1 MATPFEPTEDPAAAE
16 RRGRMRGRME
26 RLYPICRSL
35 TGDGVRETLQ
45 VLAETVPLQTVAVPS
60 GTQVFDWTIG
70 DEWNVSAA
78 WIADVSGRR
87 VVDFADHNLHL
98 VGYSVPVRTRLS
110 LAELRPHLHTLPDH
124 PDWIPYRTSYYH
136 RDWGFCL
143 TQRQLEVLADG
154 EYDVVVDSRLAPG
167 ELVYGE
173 LLVPGESDD
182 EVIVTSHVCHPSLV
196 NDNLTG
202 LTVAVELAAW
212 LAARPHRFS
221 YRFVFAPG
229 TIGVLSWLCRN
240 PDAIARI
247 RHGLVLTG
255 LGGGGRL
262 VWKRTRHGER
272 PVDVAASHVVRRLG
286 GEVRAYSPYGYDER
300 QFNAVGFDLPVG
312 RLTRTP
318 HGEYPEYHTSADDL
332 DFVTDDELEESF
344 SALTRIVDVLEG
356 DATYR
361 NLSPYGEPQL
371 GARGLYPTMGGRAAT
386 DAVMAMLW
394 TLAYADG
401 TTSLVEVADLADLD
415 FSQVR
420 AAADDLLGAGLL
432 APAEGADPDQ
442 DRGKAPGRPD

>member
-1 MATPFEPTEDPAAAE
+1 MSEDQDADSVA
-16 RRGRMRGRME
+16 RRTRMRSRME
-26 RLYPICRSL
+26 RLYPIPRSL
-35 TGDGVRETLQ
+35 TGDGVRETLR
-45 VLAETVPLQTVAVPS
+45 VLAETVPVETVHVPS
-60 GTQVFDWTIG
+60 GTEVFDWTIG
-70 DEWNVSAA
+70 DEWNVHEAY
-78 WIADVSGRR
+78 IADATGRR
-87 VVDFADHNLHL
+87 VVDFADHTLHL

-143 TQRQLEVLADG
+143 TQRSLDALEEG
-154 EYDVVVDSRLAPG
+154 EYDVLVDATLEPG

-173 LLVPGESDD
+173 LLVPGETDE
-182 EVIVTSHVCHPSLV
+182 EVIVTSHVCHPSLA

-202 LTVAVELAAW
+202 LTVAIELAEW
-212 LAARPHRFS
+212 LASRPHRYS

-229 TIGVLSWLCRN
+229 TIGVLSWLHAN
-240 PDAIARI
+240 PDVLPRI

-262 VWKRTRHGER
+262 VWKKTRNGRR
-272 PVDVAASHVVRRLG
+272 PVDIAASHVVRRLG
-286 GEVRAYSPYGYDER
+286 GEVRDYSPYGYDER

-332 DFVTDDELEESF
+332 GFVTDDELEESF
-344 SALTRIVDVLEG
+344 VALTRILDVLEG
-356 DATYR
+356 DATYV

-371 GARGLYPTMGGRAAT
+371 GSRGLYPTMGGKAAT

-394 TLAYADG
+394 NLAYADG
-401 TTSLVEVADLADLD
+401 STSLVEIADLADLD
-415 FSQVR
+415 FAVVR
-420 AAADDLLGAGLL
+420 RAADDLVGAGLL
-432 APAEGADPDQ
+432 GPA
-442 DRGKAPGRPD
+442 DR

>member
-1 MATPFEPTEDPAAAE
+1 MADDPGAE
-16 RRGRMRGRME
+16 SVARRARMRGRME
-26 RLYPICRSL
+26 RLYPIARSL

-45 VLAETVPLQTVAVPS
+45 VLAESAPVQTVGVPS
-60 GTQVFDWTIG
+60 GTEVFDWTIG
-70 DEWNVSAA
+70 DEWNVRAA
-78 WIADVSGRR
+78 YVADASGRR
-87 VVDFADHNLHL
+87 VVDFAEHTLHL
-98 VGYSVPVRTRLS
+98 VGYSVPVHTRLS
-110 LAELRPHLHTLPDH
+110 LTELRPHLHTIPDH

-143 TQRQLEVLADG
+143 TQRCLDSLAEG
-154 EYDVVVDSRLAPG
+154 EYDVVVDTTLEPG

-173 LLVPGESDD
+173 LLVPGESEE
-182 EVIVTSHVCHPSLV
+182 EVIVTSHVCHPSLA
-196 NDNLTG
+196 NDNLSG

-212 LAARPHRFS
+212 IAARPHRYS

-229 TIGVLSWLCRN
+229 TIGVLTWLHGN
-240 PDAIARI
+240 PEVRTRI

-255 LGGGGRL
+255 LGGGGPL
-262 VWKRTRHGER
+262 VWKRTRHGRR

-286 GEVRAYSPYGYDER
+286 GEVRDYSPYGYDER

-318 HGEYPEYHTSADDL
+318 HGEYPEYHTSADNL
-332 DFVTDDELEESF
+332 AFVTDDELEESF
-344 SALTRIVDVLEG
+344 GALTRIVDVLER
-356 DATYR
+356 DATYV

-394 TLAYADG
+394 NLAYADG

-415 FSQVR
+415 FHLIRQ
-420 AAADDLLGAGLL
+420 AADDLLGAGLL
-432 APAEGADPDQ
+432 APS
-442 DRGKAPGRPD
+442 DR

>member
-1 MATPFEPTEDPAAAE
+1 MADSSEVPDPD
-16 RRGRMRGRME
+16 RRARMRRRME

-45 VLAETVPLQTVAVPS
+45 ILAETVPLHTVAVPT

-70 DEWNVSAA
+70 DEWNVRTAY
-78 WIADVSGRR
+78 IADASGRR
-87 VVDFADHNLHL
+87 VVDFAEHNLHL
-98 VGYSVPVRTRLS
+98 VGYSVPARTRLPLS
-110 LAELRPHLHTLPDH
+110 ELRPHLQTLPDH
-124 PDWIPYRTSYYH
+124 PDWVPYRTSYYH

-143 TQRQLEVLADG
+143 TARQLDSLEEGD
-154 EYDVVVDSRLAPG
+154 YDVVVDADLGPG

-173 LLVPGESDD
+173 LLVPGETDD
-182 EVIVTSHVCHPSLV
+182 EVIVTSHVCHPSLA
-196 NDNLTG
+196 NDNLSG

-212 LAARPHRFS
+212 LAARPHRYS

-229 TIGVLSWLCRN
+229 TIGVLTWLSRN
-240 PDAIARI
+240 PDVIPRI

-255 LGGGGRL
+255 LGGGGAL
-262 VWKRTRHGER
+262 VWKRTRHGSR
-272 PVDVAASHVVRRLG
+272 PVDVAAAHVVRRLG
-286 GEVRAYSPYGYDER
+286 GDVRAYSPYGYDER

-312 RLTRTP
+312 RLSRTP

-344 SALTRIVDVLEG
+344 SALTRIIDVLEG
-356 DATYR
+356 DATYV

-371 GARGLYPTMGGRAAT
+371 GARGLYPTMGGRAAS

-401 TTSLVEVADLADLD
+401 TTSLVEVAELADLE
-415 FSQVR
+415 FAQVR
-420 AAADDLLGAGLL
+420 RAADDLLGAGLL
-432 APAEGADPDQ
+432 GPATDPS
-442 DRGKAPGRPD
+442 

>member
-1 MATPFEPTEDPAAAE
+1 MGDEDDVE
-16 RRGRMRGRME
+16 SDLRRARMRDRME
-26 RLYPICRSL
+26 RLYPLPRSL
-35 TGDGVRETLQ
+35 TGDGVRETLRI
-45 VLAETVPLQTVAVPS
+45 LGEAVPLKTVRVPS
-60 GTQVFDWTIG
+60 GTEVFDWTIG
-70 DEWNVSAA
+70 DEWNVREAYV
-78 WIADVSGRR
+78 ADASGRR
-87 VVDFADHNLHL
+87 VVDVAEHTLHL
-98 VGYSVPVRTRLS
+98 VGYSVPVRTRLP

-143 TQRQLEVLADG
+143 TQRAADALEDG
-154 EYDVVVDSRLAPG
+154 EYDVVVDASLEPG

-173 LLVPGESDD
+173 LLVPGDSDE
-182 EVIVTSHVCHPSLV
+182 EVIVTSHVCHPSLA
-196 NDNLTG
+196 NDNLSG

-212 LAARPHRFS
+212 LSARPHRYS

-229 TIGVLSWLCRN
+229 TIGVLTWLSRN
-240 PDAIARI
+240 PDAITRI

-262 VWKRTRHGER
+262 VWKRSRHVRR

-286 GEVRAYSPYGYDER
+286 GEVRDYSPYGYDER

-332 DFVTDDELEESF
+332 AFVTDDELEESF
-344 SALTRIVDVLEG
+344 VALTRIVDVLED
-356 DATYR
+356 DATYL

-371 GARGLYPTMGGRAAT
+371 GARGLYPTMGGKAAS

-401 TTSLVEVADLADLD
+401 STSLVEVADIADLD
-415 FSQVR
+415 FALIR

-432 APAEGADPDQ
+432 APAPTPST
-442 DRGKAPGRPD
+442 PGEERSGRAAGPS

>member
-1 MATPFEPTEDPAAAE
+1 MADDTGAE
-16 RRGRMRGRME
+16 SVARRARMRGRME
-26 RLYPICRSL
+26 RLYPIARSL

-45 VLAETVPLQTVAVPS
+45 VLAESVPLQTVGVPS
-60 GTQVFDWTIG
+60 GTEVFDWTIG
-70 DEWNVSAA
+70 DEWNVRSAY
-78 WIADVSGRR
+78 IADASGRR
-87 VVDFADHNLHL
+87 VVDFAEHTLHL
-98 VGYSVPVRTRLS
+98 VGYSVPVHTRLS
-110 LAELRPHLHTLPDH
+110 LAELRPHLHTLADH
-124 PDWIPYRTSYYH
+124 PDWVPYRTSYYH

-143 TQRQLEVLADG
+143 TQRCLDSLAEG
-154 EYDVVVDSRLAPG
+154 EYDVVVDTTLEPG

-173 LLVPGESDD
+173 LLVPGESDE
-182 EVIVTSHVCHPSLV
+182 EVIVTSHVCHPSLA
-196 NDNLTG
+196 NDNLSG

-212 LAARPHRFS
+212 IAARPHRYS

-229 TIGVLSWLCRN
+229 TIGVLSWLYRN
-240 PDAIARI
+240 PEVLPRI

-255 LGGGGRL
+255 LGGGGPL
-262 VWKRTRHGER
+262 VWKRTRHGRR

-286 GEVRAYSPYGYDER
+286 GEVRDYSPYGYDER

-318 HGEYPEYHTSADDL
+318 HGEYPEYHTSADNL
-332 DFVTDDELEESF
+332 GFVADDELEESF
-344 SALTRIVDVLEG
+344 AALTRIVDVLEG
-356 DATYR
+356 DATYV

-415 FSQVR
+415 FHLIR
-420 AAADDLLGAGLL
+420 RAADDLLGAGLL
-432 APAEGADPDQ
+432 APADS
-442 DRGKAPGRPD
+442 